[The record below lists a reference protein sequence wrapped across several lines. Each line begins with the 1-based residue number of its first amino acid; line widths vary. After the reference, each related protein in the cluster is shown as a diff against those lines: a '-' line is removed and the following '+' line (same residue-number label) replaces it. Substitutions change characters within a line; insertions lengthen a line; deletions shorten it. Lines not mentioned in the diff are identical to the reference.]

1 MLSSLLS
8 DAPGSNCIIKWRFLD
23 TKMQEMALKQRLF
36 IYGFVVK
43 KSLKYR
49 KTKAFRYMYPPTL
62 GDEER

>member
-1 MLSSLLS
+1 
-8 DAPGSNCIIKWRFLD
+8 
-23 TKMQEMALKQRLF
+23 MALKQRLF